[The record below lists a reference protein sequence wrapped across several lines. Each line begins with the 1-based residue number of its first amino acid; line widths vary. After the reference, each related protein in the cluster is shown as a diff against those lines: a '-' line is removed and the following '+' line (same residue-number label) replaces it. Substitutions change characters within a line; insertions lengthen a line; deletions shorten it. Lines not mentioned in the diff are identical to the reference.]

1 MTKALKNMDPNAI
14 VSPMLM
20 PGASDAAEYQR
31 AGIIV
36 YGFTPGIVP
45 EDFPLIKMAH
55 GHDER
60 LPISYLRSGLPA
72 LWEVVSEFCI

>member
-1 MTKALKNMDPNAI
+1 MDPNG
-14 VSPMLM
+14 VVTPMLM

-31 AGIIV
+31 AGITV

-45 EDFPLIKMAH
+45 EGFPLIDMAH

-60 LPISYLRSGLPA
+60 LPISFIASGLPA
-72 LWEVVSEFCI
+72 LWEVVSEFCVA